1 MPALIAAPWLGT
13 AIAGIAG
20 GTGAIVGAKM
30 QSGAVD
36 RSAKTQATAATEGA
50 RIEDQAAQR
59 REAFERQQAQAQWAD
74 AEAARKA
81 NYDQWGARQRAL
93 NAFRQKYGYAP
104 MEIPEYVHSQDP
116 RYGGDGSQTPPS
128 TGRPV
133 NDGPFLDPTQPFELE
148 NAETGERISP
158 PRGGGPPQQ
167 PQRQPMGAVGSYL
180 PQQQSQFQSYAPQ
193 MSPYG
198 AMSVDAYLRTRR

>member
-81 NYDQWGARQRAL
+81 NYDQWGARQRGL
-93 NAFRQKYGYAP
+93 NENYARELMELLTLGVDNGYTQTDVQEVARAFTGWGITYTSPQCTLR
-104 MEIPEYVHSQDP
+104 I
-116 RYGGDGSQTPPS
+116 GD
-128 TGRPV
+128 
-133 NDGPFLDPTQPFELE
+133 FC
-148 NAETGERISP
+148 
-158 PRGGGPPQQ
+158 
-167 PQRQPMGAVGSYL
+167 
-180 PQQQSQFQSYAPQ
+180 
-193 MSPYG
+193 
-198 AMSVDAYLRTRR
+198 